1 MVQSIL
7 YCMILRGIYLQY
19 QSLPSHQNRPSVP
32 MGSCWIPT
40 GADSIQQRWKH

>member
-1 MVQSIL
+1 
-7 YCMILRGIYLQY
+7 
-19 QSLPSHQNRPSVP
+19 